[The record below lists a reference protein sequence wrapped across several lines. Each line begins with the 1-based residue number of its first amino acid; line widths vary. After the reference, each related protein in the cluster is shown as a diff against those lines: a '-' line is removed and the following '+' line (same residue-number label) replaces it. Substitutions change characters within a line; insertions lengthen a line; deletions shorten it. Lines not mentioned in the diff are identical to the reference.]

1 MTSFGWWHQSGSP
14 SFKVIPNG
22 FEGGP
27 KLAFRVIYSKIVV
40 VFTGAQK
47 SGWEVPRKY
56 SRSIWMFFRI
66 SKMYK
71 PKCSKFLSRV
81 FSPESRLFSPES
93 RLFLPE
99 LKSAKSAKNC
109 PDRIFEGYEILI
121 FGVSKK
127 YYDVLWF
134 VFNSSHFAAL
144 WKTLVNTM
152 IFLIIGCPSIQL
164 WWHFRLIPI
173 SWIGY
178 IHICNV

>member
-47 SGWEVPRKY
+47 SCWEVPRKY

-121 FGVSKK
+121 FGV
-127 YYDVLWF
+127 YRLAM
-134 VFNSSHFAAL
+134 NSFFWPQAIENHHISSQLISNFMSHQLASLVAQL
-144 WKTLVNTM
+144 EVWKRTA
-152 IFLIIGCPSIQL
+152 
-164 WWHFRLIPI
+164 R
-173 SWIGY
+173 
-178 IHICNV
+178 